1 MVMTCNDNTTEFH
14 LSPASNVLFSFK
26 CTRLETCK
34 TINIFNN
41 STSKLNNGSLM
52 KSTACQAERLNRT
65 VYVGKAVLKEK
76 NRAGGGV

>member
-1 MVMTCNDNTTEFH
+1 MTCNDNTTEFN

-26 CTRLETCK
+26 CTRLETYK

-41 STSKLNNGSLM
+41 SKLNNGPLM
-52 KSTACQAERLNRT
+52 TSTACQAERLNRT

-76 NRAGGGV
+76 NSAGGGV